1 MSEEKKTDVDKTNK
15 ELRSAQVITDQVRA
29 LLGTEAPEASN
40 DDLFAAAKSL
50 EAVVLDNYQAWRAQA
65 DVLLAA
71 LRKLETRQIEP
82 DETIKVLGVV
92 LRENDLRDAAE
103 AALRNCAHFA
113 ESVEQHI
120 GLIDE
125 ANRVRRT
132 TWF

>member
-1 MSEEKKTDVDKTNK
+1 MSKEKKVDK
-15 ELRSAQVITDQVRA
+15 EQRSAQAVTDQVRA
-29 LLGTEAPEASN
+29 LLGSESSEASN

-71 LRKLETRQIEP
+71 LRKLETRQIEA
-82 DETIKVLGVV
+82 DENIKVLGVV
-92 LRENDLRDAAE
+92 LKEDDLRHGAE

-113 ESVEQHI
+113 ESLEQHI
-120 GLIDE
+120 ALIDE
-125 ANRVRRT
+125 ANRVRNV